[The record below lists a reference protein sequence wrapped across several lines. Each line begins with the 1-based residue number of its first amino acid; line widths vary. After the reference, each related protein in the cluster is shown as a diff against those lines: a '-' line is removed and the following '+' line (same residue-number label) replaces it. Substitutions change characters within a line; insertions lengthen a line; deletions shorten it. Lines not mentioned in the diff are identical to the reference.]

1 MNDGTLAVLSVED
14 CWRLVADAGVGRIAV
29 SRDREAP
36 IVVPV
41 NYVVEDRTIVFRTGS
56 GTKLSLLHDRPISFQ
71 LDHVDPAKR
80 TGWSVLVR
88 GVAVVEERVCDPD
101 AAPVPWSGG
110 VGRRTLVRL
119 WPSSVSGRRLDATE
133 HDWDSHG
140 YL

>member
-1 MNDGTLAVLSVED
+1 MSKPTLALLSVED
-14 CWRLVADAGVGRIAV
+14 CWRLVPDAGVGRIAV

-41 NYVVEDRTIVFRTGS
+41 NYVVDDRTIVFRTGA

-71 LDHVDPAKR
+71 VDDFDPLHR
-80 TGWSVLVR
+80 TGWSVLIR
-88 GVAVVEERVCDPD
+88 GVAVVDERVCDPD

-110 VGRRTLVRL
+110 VGRRTVVRL
-119 WPSSVSGRRLDATE
+119 WPSSVSGRRLEAPE
-133 HDWDSHG
+133 HEWDPRG